1 MAASD
6 DVTTVVKDPQI
17 FSAAYQSPTNEA
29 FTITHQLPTPPSDKT
44 TDRTAYLAA
53 LRKAATE
60 LQEQINVELTARME
74 EDKARGAE
82 ANGIAK
88 DKGVD
93 EAKEEDTY
101 GEEVPEEE

>member
-6 DVTTVVKDPQI
+6 DQNAVVRDSQTL
-17 FSAAYQSPTNEA
+17 SATYQSPTNEA
-29 FTITHQLPTPPSDKT
+29 FTTTHQLRAPPSDKT
-44 TDRTAYLAA
+44 TDRTAYLAS
-53 LRKAATE
+53 LRKAASA

-88 DKGVD
+88 AKGVD
-93 EAKEEDTY
+93 EAKEEDRY